1 MTDAT
6 SPGIWI
12 VTDDSGK
19 GGGSHKATEFDV
31 SRRSRRAGATAIR
44 CTHRWR
50 ASAGYESGERRFL
63 HRFRLTLI
71 GTRKPTAAQRVA
83 VSKLSWPI
91 RTLP

>member
-12 VTDDSGK
+12 VKDDSGK

-71 GTRKPTAAQRVA
+71 GTRERTGAQRVVA
-83 VSKLSWPI
+83 SHLREPI
-91 RTLP
+91 RALP